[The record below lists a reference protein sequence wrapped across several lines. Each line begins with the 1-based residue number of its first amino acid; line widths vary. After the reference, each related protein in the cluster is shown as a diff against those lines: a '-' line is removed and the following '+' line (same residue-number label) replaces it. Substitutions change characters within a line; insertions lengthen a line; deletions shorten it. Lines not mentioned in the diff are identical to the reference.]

1 MVIDMLLCFIQFYLH
16 VHVQRDMMLLKM
28 QIEKA
33 RGEAE
38 LVQVKAQLEQMK
50 GAAAAGRK

>member
-1 MVIDMLLCFIQFYLH
+1 MVIHMLLRFIQFYLH